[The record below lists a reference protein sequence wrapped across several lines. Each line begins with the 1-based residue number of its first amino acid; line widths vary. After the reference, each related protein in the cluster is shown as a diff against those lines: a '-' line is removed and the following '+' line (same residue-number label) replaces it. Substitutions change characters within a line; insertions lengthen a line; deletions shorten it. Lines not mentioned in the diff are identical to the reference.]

1 MILNQGAPPGRA
13 VSAGDRQRRS
23 AAEPLGGRGSSPG
36 VFAEGQ
42 TAMDYKT
49 ILTHVRADAASGPR
63 TELAMTV
70 AGMFDATLYGV
81 AAETWEP
88 AIARP
93 EYGLLRPAASRT

>member
-1 MILNQGAPPGRA
+1 MN
-13 VSAGDRQRRS
+13 
-23 AAEPLGGRGSSPG
+23 
-36 VFAEGQ
+36 
-42 TAMDYKT
+42 YKT

-93 EYGLLRPAASRT
+93 EYGYARPAASRT